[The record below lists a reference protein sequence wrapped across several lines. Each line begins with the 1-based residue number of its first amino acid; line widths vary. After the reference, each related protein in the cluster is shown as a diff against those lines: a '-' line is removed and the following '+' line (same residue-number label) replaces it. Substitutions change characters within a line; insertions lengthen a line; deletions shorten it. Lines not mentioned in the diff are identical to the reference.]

1 MTFRPLFLAAL
12 IATGGLV
19 AACGKTGEL
28 EQPAPLYGA
37 KAKADYDAK
46 RAAAA
51 AEKANAAQIRRANPN
66 GTPLDPTAQPPT
78 QAPYASPLPG
88 RTDPFGGPPVGGS
101 YAPDR

>member
-1 MTFRPLFLAAL
+1 MTYRPLFLAAL
-12 IATGGLV
+12 IAAGVVLAG
-19 AACGKTGEL
+19 CGKTGEL

-37 KAKADYDAK
+37 KAKADYDA
-46 RAAAA
+46 RRAEAAAA
-51 AEKANAAQIRRANPN
+51 RARDAAARRNNPG

-88 RTDPFGGPPVGGS
+88 RTDPFGGPPLGGP